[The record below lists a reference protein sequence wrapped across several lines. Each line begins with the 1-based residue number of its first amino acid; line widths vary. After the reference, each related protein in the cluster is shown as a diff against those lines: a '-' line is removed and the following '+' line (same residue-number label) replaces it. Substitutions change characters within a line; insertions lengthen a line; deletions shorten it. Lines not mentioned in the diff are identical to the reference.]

1 MSGGPDP
8 PAAACAAPTEPCHLH
23 MQPAEIKPDWP
34 ARCLRSSRAI
44 DRRVLHGHG
53 YKLGLRGCSL
63 RAASESVLLVECGRG
78 RARRDRSSDGG
89 MPSQRARRDSDPGV
103 LIPYPRLGRAFNLLE
118 HGGIGGGRAVPAARP
133 ASGCRARSRAR
144 GERRERASA
153 RGPDSPGCARACDRL
168 ADGVR
173 AVRRALP
180 RAWVPLERRTAL
192 APMVCAAPRA
202 AAADASEVARRANA
216 HRSARR
222 LDRCQWA
229 RPRVRGIM

>member
-1 MSGGPDP
+1 MTQPSTTPVRAACASDRGGHPGIMSGGPDP

-144 GERRERASA
+144 GERRDRASA
-153 RGPDSPGCARACDRL
+153 RGPTRPGAREHAIALRTVCALCAEPCREPGCGWSA
-168 ADGVR
+168 
-173 AVRRALP
+173 
-180 RAWVPLERRTAL
+180 
-192 APMVCAAPRA
+192 
-202 AAADASEVARRANA
+202 ARR
-216 HRSARR
+216 
-222 LDRCQWA
+222 
-229 RPRVRGIM
+229 